1 MMRTA
6 ANSESAP
13 VGRKLRRLGA
23 DVAASGDELREF
35 LQQFRGKSPQEV
47 LGLVASSGLVRA
59 TCMAAAGCVVL
70 VAVFTVLPYAWGRAF
85 GRAGSSAAAD
95 ATKDRSSAVPPGGAS
110 SSDGGGQ
117 RGAGEAGS
125 TQAGST
131 QAGSARAG
139 AAAGS
144 ATGAA
149 GEVLDAAG
157 QPPPPGSEAIL
168 DKLNIDAEPV
178 DPGVNPLEDATD
190 DLLDDLK

>member
-6 ANSESAP
+6 GNSEPAP
-13 VGRKLRRLGA
+13 MGRKLRRLGA
-23 DVAASGDELREF
+23 DVVASGDELREF

-85 GRAGSSAAAD
+85 GRAGSSAADVA
-95 ATKDRSSAVPPGGAS
+95 AMDRSSAVPPGGAS
-110 SSDGGGQ
+110 SSEGGRQPGVGDG
-117 RGAGEAGS
+117 GS
-125 TQAGST
+125 TQAGS
-131 QAGSARAG
+131 GPAG
-139 AAAGS
+139 AAASS

-168 DKLNIDAEPV
+168 DKLNIDSEPV
-178 DPGVNPLEDATD
+178 DPDVNPLEEAND